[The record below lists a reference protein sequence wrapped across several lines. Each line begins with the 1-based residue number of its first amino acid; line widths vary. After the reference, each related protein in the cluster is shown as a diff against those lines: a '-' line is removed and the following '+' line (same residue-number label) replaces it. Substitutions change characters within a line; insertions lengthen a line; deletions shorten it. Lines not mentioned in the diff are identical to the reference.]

1 MTVFIWQH
9 RRAHKAGG
17 RVPAGLPSSSW
28 RFVTGV
34 FTFEMRWKFLVSGG
48 GHIILALEQTS
59 LIFLGKS
66 ASLGSLLHKCKG
78 TRASQ

>member
-1 MTVFIWQH
+1 MTAFILQH

-17 RVPAGLPSSSW
+17 RVTAGPPPSSW
-28 RFVTGV
+28 RFVTRV
-34 FTFEMRWKFLVSGG
+34 FTFEMCWKFLVSGC
-48 GHIILALEQTS
+48 GHIVLALEQTS

-66 ASLGSLLHKCKG
+66 PSLGSLLHKCKG